1 MKGLVIGQ
9 RASLTRIFTVQEVNE
24 YRALTSDTNFAPD
37 TIPGP
42 LLGGLLSCLL
52 GTQLPGRGT
61 NWLKQSY
68 CWLAPAPIGT
78 AITATVEITRLRPDK
93 NLVNLRGMFVTAS
106 GVVIG
111 EGETLVGVSDLRQV

>member
-1 MKGLVIGQ
+1 MKGLAIGQ
-9 RASLTRIFTVQEVNE
+9 RASLTRTFTPQDMDE
-24 YRALTSDTNFAPD
+24 YRALTGDTNFAPD

-42 LLGGLLSCLL
+42 LLGGLVSCLL

-68 CWLAPAPIGT
+68 RWFAPAAIGT

-93 NLVNLRGMFVTAS
+93 NLVNLHGTFKSAS

-111 EGETLVGVSDLRQV
+111 EGETLVGVSDLHPV